1 MDGMSGFSQ
10 AIRQDDGDD
19 ETNCQPPVLKL
30 EV

>member
-1 MDGMSGFSQ
+1 MDGIGFSQ

-19 ETNCQPPVLKL
+19 ETNCQPPALKL